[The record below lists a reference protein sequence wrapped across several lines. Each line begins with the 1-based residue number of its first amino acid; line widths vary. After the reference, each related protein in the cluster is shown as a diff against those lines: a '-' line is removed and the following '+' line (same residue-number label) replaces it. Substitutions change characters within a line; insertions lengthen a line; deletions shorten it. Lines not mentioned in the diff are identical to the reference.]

1 MKLRYLVLEACSP
14 DELAKKVNEHL
25 DQGWQLQGG
34 VATWTLTER
43 SDFDNALCFINFWNQ
58 AMTAPCRE

>member
-14 DELAKKVNEHL
+14 GELAKKVNEHL

-43 SDFDNALCFINFWNQ
+43 DGYGNTLYYNFWNQ